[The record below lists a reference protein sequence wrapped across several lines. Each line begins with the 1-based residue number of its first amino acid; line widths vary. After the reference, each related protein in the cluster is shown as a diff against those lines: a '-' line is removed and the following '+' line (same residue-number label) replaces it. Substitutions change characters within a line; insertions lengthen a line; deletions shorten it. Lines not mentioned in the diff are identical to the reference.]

1 MLLLIFWNI
10 NLLIKDIL
18 RYAQKDDSV
27 HLDVAFST
35 ENVTETFR
43 DFLPG
48 WLSIKA
54 SIGHFMMVKATK
66 YMSNS
71 YMFEKFKKIPSY
83 NIKVM
88 YTLILQSSLVWI
100 YWLAGSFLC
109 LRVLAVTAWPLFMYA
124 GFLTQSKDM
133 YAMLTCEFRVWASA
147 VVCSPV
153 MGWWPVLNVPCLLPK
168 G

>member
-18 RYAQKDDSV
+18 RYKDDSV

-71 YMFEKFKKIPSY
+71 YMFEKFKKSPAI
-83 NIKVM
+83 
-88 YTLILQSSLVWI
+88 IL
-100 YWLAGSFLC
+100 
-109 LRVLAVTAWPLFMYA
+109 
-124 GFLTQSKDM
+124 K
-133 YAMLTCEFRVWASA
+133 
-147 VVCSPV
+147 
-153 MGWWPVLNVPCLLPK
+153 
-168 G
+168 